1 MVSGCA
7 DLETSWAGFGFY
19 FVNAGGSQW
28 RVPLA
33 LQCVPVVILC
43 VGVWLIPESPRWCK
57 FPLLSK
63 NLFCWGLILF
73 AVVNRNRMDEALQS
87 LIRFHRTRDDPD
99 NIYSHQEFLQIKAQH
114 DEDEENQVTWLQMFT
129 VPSYRKRA
137 LLGFFICGGSM
148 FTATML
154 LSGRSLAVSST

>member
-1 MVSGCA
+1 M
-7 DLETSWAGFGFY
+7 
-19 FVNAGGSQW
+19 
-28 RVPLA
+28 
-33 LQCVPVVILC
+33 ILC

-57 FPLLSK
+57 FLLLSK
-63 NLFCWGLILF
+63 NLLCWDLILF
-73 AVVNRNRMDEALQS
+73 AVVNRNRLDEALKS
-87 LIRFHRTRDDPD
+87 LIRFHRNRDDPD
-99 NIYSHQEFLQIKAQH
+99 NIYIHREFLQIKAQH

-154 LSGRSLAVSST
+154 LSGRSFVVSST